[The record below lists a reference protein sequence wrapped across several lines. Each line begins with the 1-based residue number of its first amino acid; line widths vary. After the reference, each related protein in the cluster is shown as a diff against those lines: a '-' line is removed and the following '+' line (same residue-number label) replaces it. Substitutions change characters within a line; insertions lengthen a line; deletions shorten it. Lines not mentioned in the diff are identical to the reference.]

1 MWILWLIVAIIFSIA
16 EMIYS
21 GFFLL
26 WFAIGAFCSM
36 IISLIF
42 PNSNMFV
49 QGGIFLIVSVS
60 LLLTLTKKFTKKYS
74 NSETIPTNID
84 KLIGKTGIVIQN
96 IGEDTYETGLVKLDG
111 EIWSAVS
118 SNGSPILKGSSVKI
132 QEIKGV
138 KLIVTPLEN

>member
-26 WFAIGAFCSM
+26 WFAIGGFCSM

-84 KLIGKTGIVIQN
+84 KLIGKTGVVIQS
-96 IGEDTYETGLVKLDG
+96 IGKDAYETGLVKLDG

>member
-1 MWILWLIVAIIFSIA
+1 MWIVWLIVAIIFSIA
-16 EMIYS
+16 ELIYS

-36 IISLIF
+36 ILSLIF
-42 PNSNMFV
+42 PNSSILL
-49 QGGIFLIVSVS
+49 QGSIFLVVSVS

-74 NSETIPTNID
+74 NKETIPTNID
-84 KLIGKTGIVIQN
+84 KLIGKTGVVIQG

-111 EIWSAVS
+111 EVWSAVS
-118 SNGSPILKGSSVKI
+118 SNGSPVLKGSTVKVE
-132 QEIKGV
+132 EIKGV